1 MIRPLVFVLSALFL
15 AAGAAWA
22 GEVTV
27 TVGHER
33 IEPAEI
39 RIAPGDTVVF
49 HNVDRMPGG
58 HTIAAVDG
66 SFESPPLDEDESWSH
81 VFPEAGRFE
90 ITIKEHPETKA
101 TVIVE

>member
-1 MIRPLVFVLSALFL
+1 MMRSFVLAL
-15 AAGAAWA
+15 AAALLAASAAWA

-27 TVGHER
+27 IVGHER

-49 HNVDRMPGG
+49 HNVDLMPGG
-58 HTIAAVDG
+58 HTITAVDG
-66 SFESPPLDEDESWSH
+66 SFESPPLDEDEKWSRT
-81 VFPEAGRFE
+81 FAEAGRFE
-90 ITIKEHPETKA
+90 ITIKQHPKAKA